1 MLATQSFSYKCARS
15 SGNTEKVLELSI
27 YIYIYIYIYYGI
39 FELYGAFISMD
50 IYHKPTDTHRYLT
63 VILNLV
69 IPHIYRHPIL
79 PSSSIKV
86 DL

>member
-1 MLATQSFSYKCARS
+1 MSCGTAKHVSVDCTIYIYIYIYIYLF
-15 SGNTEKVLELSI
+15 